1 MSKKSR
7 FSGPFEKQYGRP
19 SQALLKSASQHIYL
33 IHWVL
38 GSQLSWKNFLL
49 LTWKI
54 LRLVVNTLAVDKKY
68 LVLNRDN
75 LTIPIQMQLSEKQKT
90 FSQFFSAFLK
100 SSLNF
105 KHFEKKMTL
114 IAFVFWKLSTPETW
128 LDKCLKSP
136 ISEDPSTSNMADV
149 PKHCWNLHH
158 TIFIIFI
165 DHCQVNWVGKNLS
178 DWHAYSWDCLLTHWL
193 PMKSIL
199 FLIETI

>member
-90 FSQFFSAFLK
+90 FSPFFSAFFK

-105 KHFEKKMTL
+105 KHFEKKITL
-114 IAFVFWKLSTPETW
+114 TVFVFWKLSTP
-128 LDKCLKSP
+128 KKVVS
-136 ISEDPSTSNMADV
+136 
-149 PKHCWNLHH
+149 
-158 TIFIIFI
+158 
-165 DHCQVNWVGKNLS
+165 
-178 DWHAYSWDCLLTHWL
+178 
-193 PMKSIL
+193 
-199 FLIETI
+199 